1 MDREKALDW
10 LGRQSRGV
18 IATIKRDGRPQL
30 SNVAY
35 ALVGDEVRVS
45 VTGARAK
52 TRNLER
58 DPRVSMHVT
67 TGRFYPY
74 LVAEGEARLSPP
86 TTEPDDATADDLV
99 DVYRRIAGEHPDWD
113 EFRQAMIDEGRL
125 VLRFTVD
132 HLYGMQ
138 P

>member
-1 MDREKALDW
+1 VNREKALDW

-18 IATIKRDGRPQL
+18 VATIKRDGRPQL
-30 SNVAY
+30 SNVSY

-45 VTGARAK
+45 VTADRAK

-67 TGRFYPY
+67 TERFYPY
-74 LVAEGEARLSPP
+74 VVAEGAARLSPP
-86 TTEPDDATADDLV
+86 TTAPDDTTADQLV

-113 EFRQAMIDEGRL
+113 EFRQAMIDERRL
-125 VLRFTVD
+125 VLRFTID
-132 HLYGMQ
+132 RLYGVQ

>member
-1 MDREKALDW
+1 VNREKALDW

-30 SNVAY
+30 SNVSY

-45 VTGARAK
+45 VTADRAK

-67 TGRFYPY
+67 TERFYPY
-74 LVAEGEARLSPP
+74 VVAEGEARLSPP
-86 TTEPDDATADDLV
+86 TTAPDDTTADQLV

-113 EFRQAMIDEGRL
+113 EFRQAMIDERRL
-125 VLRFTVD
+125 VLRFTID
-132 HLYGMQ
+132 RLYGVQ